1 NRSRPERPSS
11 RTLRALRP
19 RPRMSSPSTSSMP
32 SPATSSRSRSASAA
46 RRRSSRPSCS
56 RTPCPTPSS
65 TCPPSRRRTSPA
77 RTRPPPTR
85 TPPTGP
91 PRPTADPGL
100 QPTRRT
106 EGAAHIVCAAP
117 SAFSTVPG
125 PAGLPVDP
133 RPRRRITLG
142 SGLELVAET
151 AHRGEQSRLRGIDL
165 DLRPQT
171 FDMDVEGLRIA
182 DIVLAPD
189 AVDELSAGHHS
200 SGVAH
205 EDLEQLELL
214 ERHGQLLTADGHD
227 MAFDVDAHSPGLEH
241 GLVVDFLGLDIAT
254 QHRTHTRQKL
264 TRGVGLRH
272 IVIGAEFES
281 HDLVDLR
288 VLGREH

>member
-1 NRSRPERPSS
+1 LPPHSI
-11 RTLRALRP
+11 
-19 RPRMSSPSTSSMP
+19 P
-32 SPATSSRSRSASAA
+32 SPL
-46 RRRSSRPSCS
+46 
-56 RTPCPTPSS
+56 
-65 TCPPSRRRTSPA
+65 PA
-77 RTRPPPTR
+77 
-85 TPPTGP
+85 
-91 PRPTADPGL
+91 PTAHLSPLPLHDALPIYPADRAPGR
-100 QPTRRT
+100 PGT
-106 EGAAHIVCAAP
+106 G
-117 SAFSTVPG
+117 STG
-125 PAGLPVDP
+125 HRVDP
-133 RPRRRITLG
+133 RPGLRISLG

-200 SGVAH
+200 PGVAH

-214 ERHGQLLTADGHD
+214 ERHAQLLTADGHD
-227 MAFDVDAHSPGLEH
+227 IALDVDAHSPRLEH
-241 GLVVDFLGLDIAT
+241 GLVVESLGLDIAT
-254 QHRTHTRQKL
+254 QHRTHTSQEL

-288 VLGREH
+288 VLGREHDDRHIRLRTQLTAHLGAGDAGQHEVEQDEIGAAA